1 MVDLYE
7 CISNRRSIRKY
18 LGDPV
23 PREKLRRLIEAARM
37 APSWANKQCCQFI
50 LVTNPDAKEGVLA
63 AVPAQ
68 NRAKS
73 ALEQAPIII
82 VACANPALSGD
93 MEGKPYYML
102 DVGIAME
109 HLVLAA
115 CNEGLGTCWMGWFD
129 EAAMKQALGVPDEIR
144 IVAISPLGFP
154 AESPE
159 MRPRKS
165 VDEISFE
172 NQWGVSVSW

>member
-1 MVDLYE
+1 MDLYE
-7 CISNRRSIRKY
+7 CMSGRRSIRKY

-23 PREKLRRLIEAARM
+23 PGEKLRRLIEAARV
-37 APSWANKQCCQFI
+37 APSWANKQCCHFI
-50 LVTNPDAKEGVLA
+50 LVTDPTAKEGVLA

-68 NRAKS
+68 NRARS
-73 ALEQAPIII
+73 ALEQAPVIV
-82 VACANPALSGD
+82 VACANPALSGN

-115 CNEGLGTCWMGWFD
+115 YNEGLGTCWMGWFD
-129 EAAMKQALGVPDEIR
+129 EAAMKQALGVPEEIR
-144 IVAISPLGFP
+144 VVAISPLGFP

-165 VDEISFE
+165 VEEMASE
-172 NQWGVSVSW
+172 NRWGSSVSW